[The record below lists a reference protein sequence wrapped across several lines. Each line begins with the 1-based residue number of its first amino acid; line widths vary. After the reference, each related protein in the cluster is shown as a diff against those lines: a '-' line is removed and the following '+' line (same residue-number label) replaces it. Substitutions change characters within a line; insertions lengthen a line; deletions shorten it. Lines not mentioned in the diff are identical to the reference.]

1 MVGLLSDN
9 VCKLM
14 VGFLF
19 DNVCKRMFLYE
30 ENFIK

>member
-1 MVGLLSDN
+1 MVGLLLDN

-19 DNVCKRMFLYE
+19 ENVCKRMFLYE

>member
-1 MVGLLSDN
+1 MVGLLLDN
-9 VCKLM
+9 VWYLM

-19 DNVCKRMFLYE
+19 ENICKRMFLYE

>member
-9 VCKLM
+9 VCKLL

-19 DNVCKRMFLYE
+19 ENVCKRMFLYE

>member
-14 VGFLF
+14 VGLLF
-19 DNVCKRMFLYE
+19 ENVCKRMFLYE

>member
-14 VGFLF
+14 VGLLF

>member
-1 MVGLLSDN
+1 MVGLLLDN

-14 VGFLF
+14 VGLLF

>member
-1 MVGLLSDN
+1 MVGLLLDN
-9 VCKLM
+9 VCKLL

-19 DNVCKRMFLYE
+19 ENVCKRMFLYE